1 MMQYGF
7 KNFAEDVLNT
17 VQKPLSIMEIW
28 EEGIRL
34 GLNKKLG
41 SSGKTPWATLGA
53 RLYTDIKL
61 NDQSNFKQ
69 ISRRPALF
77 ALKSQIFAVS
87 EVNKRQLE
95 SETVPVKCSYEER
108 ALHAVL
114 AKYLETSSYFM
125 CPVKTVYHE
134 KSKKG
139 KLHQDKWTYP
149 DLIGIYFPFE
159 DYEALTLKTLKLFNE
174 QPYKVFSFE
183 MKQKLDL
190 GNLRSEYF
198 QAVSNSSWA
207 NEGYLVAPII
217 TTENEDF
224 MSELTLLNNS
234 FGIGVIKLNIEIPEE
249 SEILFRSKL
258 KQHLDIN
265 MLDKLILK
273 NKDVASLFQCVL
285 ESQSLEK
292 IVDKEKIFDPVL
304 DDNAYQK
311 YLKDKK
317 LRL

>member
-1 MMQYGF
+1 MQYGF

-234 FGIGVIKLNIEIPEE
+234 FGIGVIKLNIT
-249 SEILFRSKL
+249 S
-258 KQHLDIN
+258 H
-265 MLDKLILK
+265 
-273 NKDVASLFQCVL
+273 
-285 ESQSLEK
+285 
-292 IVDKEKIFDPVL
+292 PVNL
-304 DDNAYQK
+304 
-311 YLKDKK
+311 
-317 LRL
+317 

>member
-1 MMQYGF
+1 MQYGF

-108 ALHAVL
+108 TLHAVL

-273 NKDVASLFQCVL
+273 NKDVASLFKCVL

>member
-273 NKDVASLFQCVL
+273 NKDVASLFKCVL